1 MRINRAQYP
10 TGAVEGESPLF
21 HRCYTCWYK
30 RSEQARAACCPAVGD
45 CPLEHA
51 PKEPPTSL
59 NIIGHLYAHA
69 AHEIFPDNRSATA
82 SAHSPHTILPLLLT
96 FIWTEACKPEPQI
109 YGHLGNS
116 APVELETQAPALVLA
131 P

>member
-1 MRINRAQYP
+1 MNEVSK
-10 TGAVEGESPLF
+10 AVLLAV
-21 HRCYTCWYK
+21 HRV
-30 RSEQARAACCPAVGD
+30 AIV
-45 CPLEHA
+45 PLEHA

-59 NIIGHLYAHA
+59 NIIGHLYANA
-69 AHEIFPDNRSATA
+69 ANEIFPDNRSATA
-82 SAHSPHTILPLLLT
+82 SAHSPHMILPLRLT

-116 APVELETQAPALVLA
+116 APVELETQAPALVLV